1 MDDGAYARGMSRV
14 TARRKVEHVDVSTG
28 RRATRPDSLAGEEPL
43 EVRAGGTSLTVT
55 MRTPGHDVELVHG
68 FLLSEGI
75 IASREDVSTARYCA
89 GSVTNDAG
97 VPENTYNVMDVALS
111 PVAQT
116 LASQAVRSFAT
127 SSSCGVCGAASI
139 DDVEHT
145 SNYPIA
151 ADTPRLS
158 IAGVA
163 ALPDRLRTQQR
174 AFDRTGG
181 LHAAGL
187 LDTRTD
193 ALEVRE
199 DVGRHNAADKVIGA
213 AVMRGDLP
221 ASSHVLVLSGRVSFE
236 LVQKAA
242 MAGIGLIVA
251 VSAPSSLAVDLADR
265 LGITVAAFV
274 RGESFNIYTHPA
286 RIV

>member
-1 MDDGAYARGMSRV
+1 MSRV
-14 TARRKVEHVDVSTG
+14 IARRKVEHVDVATG
-28 RRATRPDSLAGEEPL
+28 RRTTRPDSLAGEEPL
-43 EVRAGGTSLTVT
+43 EIRATGEPLTVT
-55 MRTPGHDVELVHG
+55 MRTPGSDVELVHG

-75 IASREDVSTARYCA
+75 IHSRDDVATARYCA
-89 GSVTNDAG
+89 GSVTDDDGLAQ
-97 VPENTYNVMDVALS
+97 NTYNVMDVALS

-116 LASQAVRSFAT
+116 LATQAVRSFAT
-127 SSSCGVCGAASI
+127 SSSCGVCGTASI
-139 DDVEHT
+139 DDVERT
-145 SNYPIA
+145 SHYPVDPA
-151 ADTPRLS
+151 APRLS
-158 IAGVA
+158 LDAVA
-163 ALPDRLRTQQR
+163 ALPDRLRAQQR
-174 AFDRTGG
+174 AFERTGG

-221 ASSHVLVLSGRVSFE
+221 ASAHVLALSGRISFE

-242 MAGIGLIVA
+242 MAGIGMIVA

-265 LGITVAAFV
+265 LGITLAGFV
-274 RGESFNIYTHPA
+274 RGGGFNLYTHPD
-286 RIV
+286 RVG